1 MFLLIIFKLMLNN
14 INKVL
19 VYCEVEFFKCEKTN
33 KINFIKSSRLKSK
46 ASGNT
51 ELY

>member
-33 KINFIKSSRLKSK
+33 KINFIKSTRLNPKHP
-46 ASGNT
+46 GILN
-51 ELY
+51 